1 MTILGLIL
9 LYITVALYFVSTV
22 VYIAYLFTHSNRFV
36 RGGTYLMAGG
46 FVVHTVAIITRWVV
60 AGRTPATNMHESL
73 IFFAWVTIGF
83 FLFLLYKFRVQV
95 LGVFVT
101 PFALFMMIA
110 ASFCQR
116 I

>member
-1 MTILGLIL
+1 MGLIL
-9 LYITVALYFVSTV
+9 LYITVALYLVSTI
-22 VYIAYLFTHSNRFV
+22 VYIAYLVSHSERFLKA
-36 RGGTYLMAGG
+36 GMYLMCAG
-46 FVVHTVAIITRWVV
+46 FVVHTLAIATRWIV

-83 FLFLLYKFRVQV
+83 FIFLLYKYRVSV
-95 LGVFVT
+95 LGAFVT

-110 ASFCQR
+110 ASFLPKD